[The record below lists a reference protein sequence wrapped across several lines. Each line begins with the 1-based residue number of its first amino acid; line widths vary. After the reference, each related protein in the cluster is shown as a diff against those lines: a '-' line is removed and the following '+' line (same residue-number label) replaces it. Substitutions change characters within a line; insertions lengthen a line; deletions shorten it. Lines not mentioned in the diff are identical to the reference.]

1 MAALL
6 AEPPGP
12 AAEDAA
18 ARELL
23 DDVLGPEPGPRAIF
37 HSETKRHH
45 WANDNAGLLALIL
58 SFIGALGVYFATAVF
73 KTSGSRKADNVGSR
87 RAFCWDIDAG
97 PDKVAK
103 HGDKVYADRQAALA
117 GLVRAL
123 KLLGIVPA
131 WIIASGPH
139 GLHVY
144 FVLTESVT
152 LADWL
157 PVAAKLKRAA
167 KLAGLL
173 ADDAVTADAARVL
186 RPLGTL
192 HHSGH
197 VVSVLKRMPKAYT
210 LAEFEALIDAALLKL
225 GGGAEVIPLPLLPRT
240 PGQPGSM
247 RPANAQFFEQPEFE
261 VTDHTMVELAS
272 ALAYLAAQGY
282 GGSYGEWVNKVGQAL
297 KSLAGTPWEDA
308 ARHLWLD
315 FSRACPKF
323 KGDDAA
329 LAKWRELGGDYSG
342 PRAIFRLAYDHGWPG
357 LPQPRVDAGPGPTSG
372 GTVQAATDGE
382 AQPTDLA
389 LAELWVRKEVGRF
402 GHEHTR
408 GTWVHHFGGAWR
420 YCDKEQQVESFK
432 GMAGLLLRDA
442 AAMLHKAGSNVAEV
456 SKAKRFIACAIR
468 AQSANGTR
476 AALSLAQAS
485 PAMAM
490 TFDQFDQ
497 DPDLL
502 NVANG
507 VVHLPT
513 GELRPHDPA
522 LMLHRQ
528 SPVAYET
535 GAPCPAFAGF
545 LEQVSAGDPEW
556 VDNLQ
561 RALGYCLSGYVHE
574 ERAFFWLGIGANGKS
589 VLGNLVRYVLGT
601 YAASAPSTFLMQSRR
616 DAGSATPELA
626 MLPGVR
632 LLMANEV
639 EAGSRLSAHM
649 LKVATSTEHIAA
661 RPLYGHPMSFKPTH
675 KTIIRGNHRPV
686 IVDDDEGIWR
696 RIDLVPFELKLRPED
711 RDGGLE
717 ARLMREAP
725 GILAWMVRG
734 FALWRERG
742 LKQCRRVREASLAY
756 RKDSDLLG
764 QWVEDACDVGQGFEV
779 PQRHAYG
786 QFRQWC
792 QDQGLRQPSK
802 KTFTRGLH
810 ERGVG
815 ERRESTGARAELY
828 TGIRL
833 KS

>member
-1 MAALL
+1 MASLP
-6 AEPPGP
+6 AESP
-12 AAEDAA
+12 APTDET
-18 ARELL
+18 RLRSEFLS
-23 DDVLGPEPGPRAIF
+23 DVLGQEPGSRCLFDIKGPR
-37 HSETKRHH
+37 HL
-45 WANDNAGLLALIL
+45 WADDNAGLMRLAEDRCDEQGI
-58 SFIGALGVYFATAVF
+58 YFATAVF
-73 KTSGSRKADNVGSR
+73 KSRDSRKADNAARR

-103 HGDKVYADRQAALA
+103 HGLDKVYADRQSTLAA
-117 GLVRAL
+117 LVRAL
-123 KLLGIVPA
+123 KLLGIVPT
-131 WIIASGPH
+131 WIIESGPH

-144 FVLTESVT
+144 FVLAESVP
-152 LADWL
+152 LPDWL
-157 PVAAKLKRAA
+157 PAAAMFKRAT
-167 KLAGLL
+167 KLAGLM

-186 RPLGTL
+186 RLPGSL

-197 VVSVLKRMPKAYT
+197 RVAVLKRTTKTYT
-210 LAEFEALIDAALLKL
+210 LAEFEALLGAALAKL
-225 GGGAEVIPLPLLPRT
+225 GGGAEVIPLPLVPRSS
-240 PGQPGSM
+240 GGLRPGS
-247 RPANAQFFEQPEFE
+247 ANALFLGQSADD
-261 VTDHTMVELAS
+261 VTEHTIAELGS
-272 ALAYLAAQGY
+272 ALAFLAAQGI
-282 GGSYGEWVNKVGQAL
+282 GGTYAEWAEKVGPAL
-297 KSLAGTPWEDA
+297 KSLAGTQWEDA
-308 ARHLWLD
+308 ARDLWLA
-315 FSRACPKF
+315 FSRAC
-323 KGDDAA
+323 GGYEDDAA
-329 LAKWRELGGDYSG
+329 VLKKWQELGGDRSSYK
-342 PRAIFRLAYDHGWPG
+342 AIFRLAFDNGWPG
-357 LPQPRVDAGPGPTSG
+357 LQATRAADSGPLE
-372 GTVQAATDGE
+372 VRADQAE
-382 AQPTDLA
+382 ADSEARPTDLA
-389 LAELWVRKEVGRF
+389 LSELWGRRERLRF
-402 GHEHTR
+402 RHDHTR
-408 GTWVHHFGGAWR
+408 RGWLHHEGGAWR
-420 YCDKEQQVESFK
+420 YCDMEQHVESFK
-432 GMAGLLLRDA
+432 VMAVALRRDA
-442 AAMLHKAGSNVAEV
+442 AAMLHRAGSNEAEV
-456 SKAKRFIACAIR
+456 SKAKRFLACADR

-485 PAMAM
+485 PALAV

-497 DPDLL
+497 DPDLF
-502 NVANG
+502 NVRNG

-528 SPVAYET
+528 SPVDYPAD
-535 GAPCPAFAGF
+535 PLCPLFLAF
-545 LEQVSAGDPEW
+545 LEQVSDGDPDW
-556 VDNLQ
+556 TDNLQ

-589 VLGNLVRYVLGT
+589 VLGNLVRHVFGT

-675 KTIIRGNHRPV
+675 KMIIRGNHRPI

-696 RIDLVPFELKLRPED
+696 RIDLVPFDLKLKPD
-711 RDGGLE
+711 QRDGGLE

-734 FALWRERG
+734 FALWREHG

-764 QWVEDACDVGQGFEV
+764 QWMDDACDVGQGFEV

-786 QFRQWC
+786 QFRMWC
-792 QDQGLRQPSK
+792 QDQGLRQVSK
-802 KTFTRGLH
+802 KAFTRGLR

>member
-1 MAALL
+1 VSSLP
-6 AEPPGP
+6 AESPGP
-12 AAEDAA
+12 GEET
-18 ARELL
+18 RLGLEFLS
-23 DDVLGPEPGPRAIF
+23 DVLGQEPGPRCLFDIKGA
-37 HSETKRHH
+37 RHL
-45 WANDNAGLLALIL
+45 WANDNAGLLTLAE
-58 SFIGALGVYFATAVF
+58 ARRDEQGVYFATAVF
-73 KTSGSRKADNVGSR
+73 KTKDSRKADNVGSR

-103 HGDKVYADRQAALA
+103 HGGKVYADRQAALA
-117 GLVRAL
+117 GLVLSL

-144 FVLTESVT
+144 FVLTEPAALS
-152 LADWL
+152 DWL

-186 RPLGTL
+186 RPPGTL

-210 LAEFEALIDAALLKL
+210 LAEFETLLDAALTKL
-225 GGGAEVIPLPLLPRT
+225 GCSAEVIPLPLLPRSS
-240 PGQPGSM
+240 GGIRPGS
-247 RPANAQFFEQPEFE
+247 ANALFLDQPADN
-261 VTDHTMVELAS
+261 VTDNTIAELDSAS
-272 ALAYLAAQGY
+272 THLAARGY
-282 GGSYGEWVNKVGQAL
+282 GEAYDEWVRVGQAF
-297 KSLAGTPWEDA
+297 KSLAGTQWEDA
-308 ARHLWLD
+308 ARGLWLAY
-315 FSRACPKF
+315 SRSCPGF
-323 KGDDAA
+323 TGDDDA
-329 LAKWRELGGDYSG
+329 LAKWQELGGDYSG
-342 PRAIFRLAYDHGWPG
+342 PRAIFRLAYDRGWPG
-357 LPQPRVDAGPGPTSG
+357 LQPARAADHGPLEVGAD
-372 GTVQAATDGE
+372 QATPESE
-382 AQPTDLA
+382 ARPTDLA
-389 LAELWVRKEVGRF
+389 LSELWGRRERLRF
-402 GHEHTR
+402 RHDHTR
-408 GTWVHHFGGAWR
+408 RGWLHHEGGAWR
-420 YCDKEQQVESFK
+420 YCDMEQHVESFK
-432 GMAGLLLRDA
+432 VMAVALRRDA
-442 AAMLHKAGSNVAEV
+442 ATMLHKAGSNEAEV
-456 SKAKRFIACAIR
+456 SKAKRYLACADR

-485 PAMAM
+485 PALAV

-497 DPDLL
+497 DPDLF
-502 NVANG
+502 NVRNG

-513 GELRPHDPA
+513 GELRPHDPG

-528 SPVAYET
+528 SPVDYPAD
-535 GAPCPAFAGF
+535 PSCPLFLAF
-545 LEQVSAGDPEW
+545 LEQVSDGDPDW
-556 VDNLQ
+556 TDNLQ
-561 RALGYCLSGYVHE
+561 RALGYCLSGYVQE

-589 VLGNLVRYVLGT
+589 VLGNLIRHVFGT

-675 KTIIRGNHRPV
+675 KMIIRGNHRPI

-696 RIDLVPFELKLRPED
+696 RIDLVPFDLKLKPD
-711 RDGGLE
+711 QRDGGLE

-734 FALWRERG
+734 FALWREHG
-742 LKQCRRVREASLAY
+742 LKQCRRVRDASLAY

-764 QWVEDACDVGQGFEV
+764 QWMDDACDVGQGFEV

-786 QFRQWC
+786 QFRAWC

-802 KTFTRGLH
+802 KAFTRGLR

-828 TGIRL
+828 AGIRL